1 MRASVPAVVREIV
14 TRNRSIHDCMR
25 MNVINYTALAMKI
38 RPEIERLLGSPVN
51 LNTIVVAIK
60 RQADSFGQAEDVR
73 EGTVLKNARLS
84 LIDGIVDVRIPA
96 GDFEPEA
103 AALLFD
109 RFSRSPQDYDLFR
122 MAGTI
127 RVLAEDA
134 GDIRSMFGPLLGDF
148 EPSSSGLV
156 KIKITAPEY
165 RNRSDVVSYVVETLH
180 YNGIELVNVS
190 FDRGNVVLILNEDD
204 APKAYEVLRSKTSV

>member
-1 MRASVPAVVREIV
+1 M
-14 TRNRSIHDCMR
+14 
-25 MNVINYTALAMKI
+25 L
-38 RPEIERLLGSPVN
+38 
-51 LNTIVVAIK
+51 
-60 RQADSFGQAEDVR
+60 
-73 EGTVLKNARLS
+73 
-84 LIDGIVDVRIPA
+84 
-96 GDFEPEA
+96 
-103 AALLFD
+103 
-109 RFSRSPQDYDLFR
+109 
-122 MAGTI
+122 
-127 RVLAEDA
+127 